1 MGELPNGR
9 KVSFTICYAEVANS
23 NQKVDRDMMRSA
35 GCELLAVSQFTIVH
49 EMSVYFSSSNSHFE
63 HFQFSFAK
71 GFPRLFAE
79 KITF

>member
-1 MGELPNGR
+1 
-9 KVSFTICYAEVANS
+9 
-23 NQKVDRDMMRSA
+23 MMRSA